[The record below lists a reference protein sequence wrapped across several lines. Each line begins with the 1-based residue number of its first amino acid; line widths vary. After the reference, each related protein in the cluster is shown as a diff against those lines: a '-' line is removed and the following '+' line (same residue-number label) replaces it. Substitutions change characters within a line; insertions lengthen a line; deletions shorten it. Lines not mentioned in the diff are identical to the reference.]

1 MRRLSSLIVLL
12 TLAISSLAQ
21 LSPHGPEL
29 KISCSDCH
37 NPNGWK
43 MVEGTY
49 TFSHNSTEFA
59 LVGQHQTVNCKS
71 CHKDLVF
78 SNAQS
83 DCISCHTDVHEQTVG
98 NECARCHTPQS
109 WLVSNTTQLHQQ
121 SRFPLLGAHATA
133 DCFQCH
139 ESASLLQFNP
149 LGIDCY
155 DCHRVDYEESKDPDH
170 KSGNFS
176 TDCVECHAVNSF
188 SWKGAGLNHLF
199 FPLTEGHA
207 INNCFDCHTQGQP
220 YSSAKPECISCHQS
234 DFQATTNPNHQAL
247 SFSDDCKECHTTN
260 PGWKPAKF
268 GDHDALFPIYSG
280 KHNNEW
286 DNCTD
291 CHTTQSN
298 YTVFSCTNC
307 HDHNQSLMDEKHGEV
322 GGYTFDDN
330 ACFECHPQGNGEG
343 SFDHA
348 QSNFPLTGAHI
359 DAECVGCHESGF
371 AGTSTV
377 CNDCHLADFNAS
389 VNPNHVEA
397 GISNDCETCHTTE
410 ADWAPATMENHNDF
424 YLLDG
429 AHISVSED
437 CIGCHDGNYIDSP
450 NTCFGCHND
459 NYNQTSNPN
468 HQQLGIATE
477 CETCHTTQPDWKP
490 AGFPTHNDY
499 YALNGAHN
507 TIASDCFTCHE
518 GSYTNTPNLCFG
530 CHADDYNQTTN
541 PPHAVSQFSTECETC
556 HSETAWI
563 PSTFDHDGQYFPI
576 YSGKHAG
583 EWTSCNECHTTPNNY
598 SQFSCIECHEHN
610 QTDTDNDHNGVAGY
624 TYNSNACFECHPTG
638 DGVGFN
644 HNLSD
649 FPLTGAH
656 LTVECVLCHENGFS
670 GTPTVCSECHI
681 IDFNQST
688 NPNHQQAG
696 IPTNCETCHTTV
708 AGWAPATYPIHNE
721 TYPLTGAHATI
732 QNDCFTCHEGNYT
745 NTPNTCFGC
754 HEADF
759 NQSLNPNHQQAAIP
773 TTCETCHTTNPGWAP
788 ATFPIHNDYYPLN
801 GAHTTVDCFT
811 CHEGSYINT
820 PNLCF
825 GCHATEYN
833 QTTNPNHIE
842 AQFPTTCES
851 CHNES
856 AWTPSTFDHD
866 GQYFPVYS
874 GSHAGE
880 WTNCNECHTT
890 PGNYAEFNCIICHT
904 QTETN
909 NEHQGV
915 SGYQWNSP
923 ACFAC
928 HPNGEGDGFNHS
940 LTDFPLTGA
949 HLTVACI
956 ECHENGYT
964 GTSTVCMDCHTADY
978 NQSTDP
984 NHLQNSIPT
993 TCETCHTTEPGWAP
1007 ATFPIHDDYYALTG
1021 AHQTISA
1028 DCFACHEGNY
1038 TNTPNT
1044 CAGCHTDNYN
1054 ATTNPDHAAI
1064 NIPTDCELCHTTTP
1078 NWTPASF
1085 PIHNDYYVLAGAHVS
1100 LSCAVCHN
1108 GDYNNTSNTCYGCH
1122 QADYDQTTNPDHG
1135 AAQFPTTCEDCH
1147 TQTAWTP
1154 STFDHDGQYFPI
1166 YSGSHQNEWTS
1177 CAECHTNPN
1186 DYTVFSCIIC
1196 HTQTETNNEHQ
1207 GVSGYTWNS
1216 DACYACHPNGEGDG
1230 FNHNTT
1236 DFPLTGAHL
1245 TVACLACHENG
1256 YAGTSTVCSDCHIAD
1271 FNQSTNPDHQQVGIP
1286 TTCETC
1292 HTTAPGWAPATF
1304 PIHNNYYALTGAHQT
1319 ISADCFACHEGDY
1332 NNTPNT
1338 CAGCHTPD
1346 YNQATNPNHVT
1357 LNIPTD
1363 CAMCHTTNPT
1373 WEPAT
1378 FPIHS
1383 SYYVLAGAHV
1393 SLSCDDCHSGN
1404 YNNNTPT
1411 ECFGCHQ
1418 TDYNQ
1423 TNDPDH
1429 QAAQFPTT
1437 CEDCHS
1443 QTSWVPST
1451 FDHDNQYFPIYS
1463 GQHNGEWNTCS
1474 DCHTNPND
1482 YTVFTCLTCHQQG
1495 ETNNDHDEV
1504 SGYQY
1509 NSNAC
1514 YACHPDGDGG
1524 DKGFQNILNNEN

>member
-12 TLAISSLAQ
+12 TLAVFSLAQ
-21 LSPHGPEL
+21 QSPHGPEL

-43 MVEGTY
+43 LTEGTY

-98 NECARCHTPQS
+98 NDCARCHTPQS
-109 WLVSNTTQLHQQ
+109 WLVSNTTQLHQE

-149 LGIDCY
+149 LGIDCF
-155 DCHRVDYEESKDPDH
+155 DCHKLDYEQAKEPDH
-170 KSGNFS
+170 VGGDFS
-176 TDCVECHAVNSF
+176 TDCMECHAVNSF

-220 YSSAKPECISCHQS
+220 YSSTKPECINCHQS
-234 DFQATTNPNHQAL
+234 DFQASTNPDHQSL

-268 GDHDALFPIYSG
+268 TEHDPLFQIYSG
-280 KHNNEW
+280 SHNNEW

-291 CHTTQSN
+291 CHTSQGN
-298 YTVFSCTNC
+298 YSLFSCTNC
-307 HDHNQSLMDEKHGEV
+307 HDHNQSLMDEKHAGI
-322 GGYTFDDN
+322 GGYIFRDD
-330 ACFECHPQGNGEG
+330 ACFECHPQGNAEG

-359 DAECVGCHESGF
+359 DAACVDCHNTGY
-371 AGTSTV
+371 AGTTTV
-377 CNDCHLADFNAS
+377 CGDCHLADFNAS
-389 VNPNHVEA
+389 VNPNHAEL
-397 GISNDCETCHTTE
+397 GISNSCESCHTTE
-410 ADWAPATMENHNDF
+410 AGWAPATMENHNDY

-437 CIGCHDGNYIDSP
+437 CISCHDGNYVDSP

-459 NYNQTSNPN
+459 NYGQTSNPN
-468 HQQLGIATE
+468 HQQIGIATE
-477 CETCHTTQPDWKP
+477 CELCHTTQPDWKP
-490 AGFPTHNDY
+490 AAFPTHNDY

-507 TIASDCFTCHE
+507 TIASDCFSCHE

-541 PPHAVSQFSTECETC
+541 PPHAASQFSTECETC

-563 PSTFDHDGQYFPI
+563 PSTFDHDAQYFPI
-576 YSGKHAG
+576 FSGKHAG
-583 EWTSCNECHTTPNNY
+583 QWISCSECHTTPNNY
-598 SQFSCIECHEHN
+598 TQFSCIECHEHN
-610 QTDTDNDHNGVAGY
+610 QTETDNDHNGVSGY
-624 TYNSNACFECHPTG
+624 TYNSNACYECHPTG
-638 DGVGFN
+638 EGEGFN

-656 LTVECVLCHENGFS
+656 LTVECILCHENGFS
-670 GTPTVCSECHI
+670 GTSTVCSECHI
-681 IDFNQST
+681 NDFNQSS
-688 NPNHQQAG
+688 NPNHVQAG
-696 IPTNCETCHTTV
+696 IPITCETCHTTV

-721 TYPLTGAHATI
+721 TYPLTGAHLTI
-732 QNDCFTCHEGNYT
+732 QNDCFTCHEGNYS
-745 NTPNTCFGC
+745 NTPNSCFGC
-754 HEADF
+754 HETDF
-759 NQSLNPNHQQAAIP
+759 NQSLNPNHQLSAIP
-773 TTCETCHTTNPGWAP
+773 TSCETCHTTAPGWAP
-788 ATFPIHNDYYPLN
+788 ASFPIHNDYYPLN

-820 PNLCF
+820 PNLCY
-825 GCHATEYN
+825 GCHASDYN

-851 CHNES
+851 CHSET

-866 GQYFPVYS
+866 GQYFPIYS

-880 WTNCNECHTT
+880 WTNCNECHTS

-904 QTETN
+904 QNETN

-915 SGYQWNSP
+915 VGYQWNSQ

-949 HLTVACI
+949 HITVACI

-964 GTSTVCMDCHTADY
+964 GTSTVCSDCHTADY
-978 NQSTDP
+978 NQSTNP
-984 NHLQNSIPT
+984 NHVQNSIPT
-993 TCETCHTTEPGWAP
+993 TCENCHTTEPGWAP

-1064 NIPTDCELCHTTTP
+1064 NIPTDCELCHTTNP
-1078 NWTPASF
+1078 NWVPAGF

-1100 LSCAVCHN
+1100 ISCADCHQ
-1108 GDYNNTSNTCYGCH
+1108 GDYNNTPNSCYGCH
-1122 QADYDQTTNPDHG
+1122 QADYEQTTDPDH
-1135 AAQFPTTCEDCH
+1135 ATAQFPTTCEDCH
-1147 TQTAWTP
+1147 TQTSWTP

-1177 CAECHTNPN
+1177 CSECHTNPN
-1186 DYTVFSCIIC
+1186 DYTVFNCIIC

-1207 GVSGYTWNS
+1207 GISGYTWNS

-1245 TVACLACHENG
+1245 TVACLACHEDG
-1256 YAGTSTVCSDCHIAD
+1256 YTGTSTVCSDCHIAD
-1271 FNQSTNPDHQQVGIP
+1271 FNQSTNPNHQQVGIP

-1338 CAGCHTPD
+1338 CVGCHTPD

-1393 SLSCDDCHSGN
+1393 SLNCDECHSGN
-1404 YNNNTPT
+1404 YNNTIPT
-1411 ECFGCHQ
+1411 DCFGCHQ

-1423 TNDPDH
+1423 TSDPDH

-1437 CEDCHS
+1437 CEDCHT

-1451 FDHDNQYFPIYS
+1451 FDHDDQYFPIYS
-1463 GQHNGEWNTCS
+1463 GEHNGEWNTCS

-1482 YTVFTCLTCHQQG
+1482 YSVFTCLTCHQQG

-1514 YACHPDGDGG
+1514 YACHPNGEG
-1524 DKGFQNILNNEN
+1524 DKGFQNILNKQN